1 MGWIFGAERAS
12 TGLNASAHSILKKES
27 GVKRHKA
34 RVKWRTHIVGEDGS
48 PQEDAKR
55 LERTADLAPRARLLA
70 YFRSVRLPALV
81 YELII
86 LPMRIAYDRLLV
98 ETPALLVL
106 DLLVDTVEAA
116 HIVQRLRERAAWRQP
131 EAAAAKHGRD
141 DAVKDQPPLYSR
153 ARLIVDVISI
163 LLNYVGRLVHYVAGT
178 DALFIGAQLLRIGRI
193 HDLAVYMADI
203 SADLSTNTA
212 ILAVSKFAL
221 VAFAVPHWISCGWW
235 ASAFYAAGLSEQ
247 QSEVIPLPS
256 WVAQFEVHTGN
267 SAFADVETSLAS
279 RYLITTYFAWLGLT
293 SNGYADIK
301 LAGSESI
308 LFCIAVMLVQV
319 VFYAFVLGTLFHFLV
334 RTDDSTAKFKDL
346 LKAVGDICAKHEL
359 PKSVSDKV
367 RAYYV
372 FQHSKQASGT
382 FSIFNQLPVTLKVKV
397 ASAQYFRHVAHAWV
411 FRGCNV
417 QLLNQVV
424 IALKE
429 LYVMPL
435 EVLLNKGDGSR
446 ELFWVVDGSLSVKD
460 GDVHIA
466 TLSPTLNDGTK
477 LGDIVGEIAFFLR
490 TQQPYTVAAT
500 AYGDVTL
507 LVLPG
512 VLYEETIASYPE
524 QQELIMTNIHRKYG
538 LDEASAQT
546 QAAGAAGTA
555 RNENG
560 GGGGSG
566 EEQDE
571 FEALRLSI
579 RKAIAQ
585 RAEDMLTQ
593 MMFAASSGDVETV
606 RMLASQGLK
615 LDNGNY
621 DGRTTLHVAAAEGNL
636 AVVALLCDLGAAT
649 NVKDRWGLTPL
660 VDAIT
665 HKHDAVAAKLLAEGA
680 QLELDGSDSLLF
692 AAVSAGDTQRIASLL
707 SFGVEI
713 DVTTHDKRTALH
725 HAATIGQV
733 RVVEYLISRLADV
746 NKADRRG
753 WTPLDDAIH
762 NQHQIVMQMLKLA
775 GSIACESV
783 LATETIKAA
792 ASADVDRLRFLVE
805 AGASI
810 NVLDVDMRTPL
821 HLSVCAGSISTVQYL
836 VFANADVEK
845 LDRRSNSPLVDAL
858 NHSNEAAAILVSY
871 CGLQLPSKQRAEK
884 NLVAIMDGARAQDM
898 SATNRKLRFR
908 THLREKAIEDSQRR
922 QRELGHAFN
931 TLAHDLSVLTRHFTT
946 IYDALD
952 ERASRW
958 LEAYT
963 DADEGS
969 DGDSA
974 ASSQDIDPADF
985 VDDDNASDTSSI
997 GAAVDC
1003 RRQSSAAG
1011 GLRNSAGTA
1020 NEQAQPAAQL
1030 RDAAPHASAADG
1042 GAPLPPQVELP
1053 PHPGESAKTFIAIVL
1068 RLPQAERGLS
1078 WLRKQYEESLP
1089 SDGGALRS
1097 LPPAERMREEE
1108 RVLDEL
1114 LTAKLLLEPDE
1125 AQHVREEIYEQ
1136 IGHITGGAE
1145 RRKTSIFG
1153 AERRGSAGG
1162 AERYQP
1168 GVSDNLPAADA
1179 AARAGGVP
1187 AGAAGTADFSA
1198 GGKLDERSADSPLP
1212 VRRASVPSAQPPA
1225 LGTPT
1230 GAAAPGMYLAEMGYA
1245 ALFCSPLL
1253 VAKLAALSTRK
1264 FGMRDRLGT
1273 GAAAS
1278 ADAPDGGATLTPN
1291 ARGLVPGTAEHAAAL
1306 RNGDA
1311 LDGGS
1316 PLPSPAAR
1324 RASKRPAW
1332 LTTTP
1337 LRSSCASRTP
1347 SDDATAVGGALAA
1360 SAGIG
1365 GGGTIVP
1372 LDTQAAD
1379 ALRALESRTRPAPYG
1394 GEARRGRVRTW
1405 GAAESS
1411 MRLSSPGSGA
1421 GSPVG
1426 RGELLYSRRRIRAS
1440 ETISAERLL
1449 VAAEAAR
1456 VRKDGGYDV
1465 LHDDARRDAIEACA
1479 VLSALFGVFDRTG
1492 RGKIRLSDVRLLQGA
1507 LGEMGSSEIQSL
1519 VAFLVE
1525 AAQTLNPARRK
1536 RAAAARAGAHYVD
1549 TSGAHAERRSSRT
1562 FRGGSDED
1570 EELRVARKLRVLTRV
1585 QFFVGAASWV
1595 LASLNDEDGADVDA
1609 SHARAPRAGG
1619 LAAAVAAADA
1629 AAAARRHG
1637 APWRIYDAKADVAA
1651 ALSDLDERDASASLR
1666 RLHEALLS
1674 AAALRALADALT
1686 DRIVGKKLDGR
1697 RAVEPEAL
1705 LALTK
1710 HVVAIPVGTRALDL
1724 LGWARETL
1732 RLPLSDAP
1740 SGPSQLGLALAGAP
1754 ALHFAS
1760 GEGMSRG
1767 GERRGSIAASE
1778 AAADRRAS
1786 NAAST
1791 AGLIAAGA
1799 RTPPGRTTWAHL
1811 ATALGERA
1819 SALMDDP
1826 VDGGA
1831 GTDGVN
1837 SKLPHARALDVLQRL
1852 IAPRDDGSASIDVS
1866 GAAAAGND
1874 RRWFIVD
1881 HRSPLCLGYRALFET
1896 FAVFDA
1902 LFIPLQLCFYAEISR
1917 MAWVHRVNLCTDVFY
1932 WGQVA
1937 LRFLTTF
1944 VNEKSVTVTSPAD
1957 IRRQYLATDFL
1968 VDTVAFWPQN
1978 YLAGVLGASTF
1989 DSLALRLFRM
1999 LAARYPY
2006 GSYRNW
2012 EKSRADI
2019 KLSTGIAQQLVLI
2032 AIGVHMLACVYTLFS
2047 YSVGST
2053 HATPGS
2059 WAARYDEQL
2068 YALQA
2073 TESTLYRQTAEGRLL
2088 RKYEVSVRKRR
2099 AALVQ
2104 PNPRPCS
2111 RRASCAARHRS
2122 SRALQ
2127 VMFVLQA
2134 LTRTGQTQL
2143 PSSYGEI
2150 CFLVLLMILSV
2161 TAFAWAIGRISTLV
2175 MKQDN
2180 EIVTKRTALQ
2190 QVQGYIAHTRVPA
2203 DLAAEIA
2210 GFFHTRLKDASSSS
2224 VRGDSI
2230 IAALPVSLQIEIGRI
2245 THRHFVVGAALFHGC
2260 SDGFV
2265 DRLASLLRERRLEPD
2280 QVLFRTTELCKELAI
2295 ITLGAVRVFDDPL
2308 QEGGEQGAVATLVVG
2323 ETIGDVAFIF
2333 GLRHFNN
2340 ASCESDGPATLA
2352 TLSLDDFKL
2361 LLKVFPAQ
2369 EDVLM
2374 DNAMMQFDGVS
2385 TSRSGRSVTSARTG
2399 KSGRSAKSRRSTRSG
2414 RSTGSSYTASN
2425 IQSANASSES
2435 AIQAVISTAR
2445 VKRNN
2450 MHTVRL
2456 CSACAIGDVSRI
2468 QRLLSAHQID
2478 VNRGDYDCRRPL
2490 HIAASRGHTQA
2501 VELLVASKADL
2512 SVLDRN
2518 GRTPLAEA
2526 LANRHNGVSKAL
2538 VRHGAEALIERL
2550 VDKLC
2555 RAAANTDA
2563 LDELTCLLQGTAD
2576 AAALV
2581 DESLRTPLHVA
2592 AAAGNAEHMNA
2603 LISASADVNATDRY
2617 GVTPLHDA
2625 FRHEHEAC
2633 SALLL
2638 GCGATMGAKFDQVS
2652 EMCKAAS
2659 ADDVPQLKRLLQHRC
2674 DINAE
2679 NYDGRTAL
2687 HLAAAT
2693 QKLAAC
2699 TFILSLDGVR
2709 VNFEDRYGETAY
2721 DDALRTEGK
2730 LRQVVSSLIAAF
2742 GGKRG
2747 SKVMRPSAERARA
2760 EQAKALVDLSTV
2772 ESMRTMVVTAMRL
2785 GRWTTAEVKS
2795 ARALAKRTSEACELE
2810 DDEGPVLADAR
2821 PTYLHAVCD
2830 FAQEHHQRT
2839 SNFVGKLKP
2848 LLHEWQ
2854 KMQDQYGTLKQEIQR
2869 RLSTIINMQEKITFA
2884 LDSLRE
2890 ARFRAPSA
2898 SA

>member
-319 VFYAFVLGTLFHFLV
+319 VFYAFVLGTLFHFL
-334 RTDDSTAKFKDL
+334 
-346 LKAVGDICAKHEL
+346 
-359 PKSVSDKV
+359 
-367 RAYYV
+367 
-372 FQHSKQASGT
+372 
-382 FSIFNQLPVTLKVKV
+382 
-397 ASAQYFRHVAHAWV
+397 
-411 FRGCNV
+411 
-417 QLLNQVV
+417 
-424 IALKE
+424 
-429 LYVMPL
+429 
-435 EVLLNKGDGSR
+435 
-446 ELFWVVDGSLSVKD
+446 
-460 GDVHIA
+460 
-466 TLSPTLNDGTK
+466 
-477 LGDIVGEIAFFLR
+477 
-490 TQQPYTVAAT
+490 
-500 AYGDVTL
+500 
-507 LVLPG
+507 
-512 VLYEETIASYPE
+512 
-524 QQELIMTNIHRKYG
+524 
-538 LDEASAQT
+538 
-546 QAAGAAGTA
+546 
-555 RNENG
+555 
-560 GGGGSG
+560 
-566 EEQDE
+566 
-571 FEALRLSI
+571 
-579 RKAIAQ
+579 
-585 RAEDMLTQ
+585 
-593 MMFAASSGDVETV
+593 
-606 RMLASQGLK
+606 
-615 LDNGNY
+615 
-621 DGRTTLHVAAAEGNL
+621 
-636 AVVALLCDLGAAT
+636 
-649 NVKDRWGLTPL
+649 
-660 VDAIT
+660 
-665 HKHDAVAAKLLAEGA
+665 
-680 QLELDGSDSLLF
+680 
-692 AAVSAGDTQRIASLL
+692 
-707 SFGVEI
+707 
-713 DVTTHDKRTALH
+713 
-725 HAATIGQV
+725 
-733 RVVEYLISRLADV
+733 
-746 NKADRRG
+746 
-753 WTPLDDAIH
+753 
-762 NQHQIVMQMLKLA
+762 
-775 GSIACESV
+775 
-783 LATETIKAA
+783 
-792 ASADVDRLRFLVE
+792 
-805 AGASI
+805 
-810 NVLDVDMRTPL
+810 
-821 HLSVCAGSISTVQYL
+821 YL

-2088 RKYEVSVRKRR
+2088 RKYEVSV
-2099 AALVQ
+2099 
-2104 PNPRPCS
+2104 
-2111 RRASCAARHRS
+2111 
-2122 SRALQ
+2122 
-2127 VMFVLQA
+2127 MFVLQA

-2190 QVQGYIAHTRVPA
+2190 
-2203 DLAAEIA
+2203 
-2210 GFFHTRLKDASSSS
+2210 
-2224 VRGDSI
+2224 
-2230 IAALPVSLQIEIGRI
+2230 
-2245 THRHFVVGAALFHGC
+2245 
-2260 SDGFV
+2260 
-2265 DRLASLLRERRLEPD
+2265 

-2450 MHTVRL
+2450 MHT
-2456 CSACAIGDVSRI
+2456 
-2468 QRLLSAHQID
+2468 
-2478 VNRGDYDCRRPL
+2478 
-2490 HIAASRGHTQA
+2490 
-2501 VELLVASKADL
+2501 
-2512 SVLDRN
+2512 
-2518 GRTPLAEA
+2518 
-2526 LANRHNGVSKAL
+2526 
-2538 VRHGAEALIERL
+2538 
-2550 VDKLC
+2550 
-2555 RAAANTDA
+2555 
-2563 LDELTCLLQGTAD
+2563 
-2576 AAALV
+2576 
-2581 DESLRTPLHVA
+2581 
-2592 AAAGNAEHMNA
+2592 
-2603 LISASADVNATDRY
+2603 
-2617 GVTPLHDA
+2617 
-2625 FRHEHEAC
+2625 
-2633 SALLL
+2633 
-2638 GCGATMGAKFDQVS
+2638 
-2652 EMCKAAS
+2652 
-2659 ADDVPQLKRLLQHRC
+2659 
-2674 DINAE
+2674 
-2679 NYDGRTAL
+2679 
-2687 HLAAAT
+2687 
-2693 QKLAAC
+2693 KLAAC